1 LREKVKII
9 WKLNYFG
16 CTFVQQNKQ
25 SNMKTNT
32 QKKIDTGLIPHHY
45 LPEVDGDSLSL
56 HIPAYVGI
64 NIESITDIEES
75 DVSVRIYTRALV
87 ITLWKQIY
95 SAHITI
101 F

>member
-1 LREKVKII
+1 METI
-9 WKLNYFG
+9 
-16 CTFVQQNKQ
+16 
-25 SNMKTNT
+25 T
-32 QKKIDTGLIPHHY
+32 QKKIDTGLIPHQY
-45 LPEVDGDSLSL
+45 LPVVDDDSLSL
-56 HIPAYVGI
+56 YIPAYIGI

-75 DVSVRIYTRALV
+75 EVSIRIYTRALV